1 MAPPVLDHSFCVKW
15 RLIARGLRC
24 IKKPSG
30 EFGLSSPMQEMIAA
44 PAHGIGHPFL
54 SAAGATA
61 ARALLAAA
69 APVTVSRRDVIFAP
83 EAEPEALYLVLEGSV
98 GLSMQGAADS
108 RGLLEIIGGGECFLM
123 PAVIMGGAWP
133 FGAEALAPSRLL
145 RIPLDAFHATMAQEP
160 RLAEASLT
168 QMARQW
174 RVLADQLRDMK
185 LTKASERVAHFLTG
199 RLLPGGRVAMPEPR
213 AAIAARLGMTPESLS
228 RVMHGLEAAGLVRL
242 HGRRVE
248 VPDAKALTQGARAS
262 GH

>member
-1 MAPPVLDHSFCVKW
+1 
-15 RLIARGLRC
+15 
-24 IKKPSG
+24 
-30 EFGLSSPMQEMIAA
+30 AA
-44 PAHGIGHPFL
+44 WG
-54 SAAGATA
+54 
-61 ARALLAAA
+61 
-69 APVTVSRRDVIFAP
+69 
-83 EAEPEALYLVLEGSV
+83 
-98 GLSMQGAADS
+98 Q
-108 RGLLEIIGGGECFLM
+108 
-123 PAVIMGGAWP
+123 
-133 FGAEALAPSRLL
+133 SRLL
-145 RIPLDAFHATMAQEP
+145 RIPLDAFHATMAEEP

-248 VPDAKALTQGARAS
+248 VPDAKALTQAARAS
-262 GH
+262 GQ

>member
-1 MAPPVLDHSFCVKW
+1 VP
-15 RLIARGLRC
+15 
-24 IKKPSG
+24 
-30 EFGLSSPMQEMIAA
+30 
-44 PAHGIGHPFL
+44 
-54 SAAGATA
+54 
-61 ARALLAAA
+61 
-69 APVTVSRRDVIFAP
+69 RRDVIFAP

-145 RIPLDAFHATMAQEP
+145 RIPLDAFHATMAEEP
-160 RLAEASLT
+160 R
-168 QMARQW
+168 
-174 RVLADQLRDMK
+174 LADQLRDMK

-248 VPDAKALTQGARAS
+248 VPDAKALTQAARAS
-262 GH
+262 G